1 MLLFFLNVP
10 KEKRDQEIEKLFSG
24 SKEFLKREDITPDG
38 LMFFARGNSMFG
50 GASLYESVYL
60 LPEGE
65 EEREGVIKVFEDLEQ
80 SDNIFVFVEESLS
93 EEERDKIKK
102 IARVF
107 SERIVK
113 KEEKVNPFTVV
124 NKLSERDKLG
134 SWLAFRKLLNKGED
148 PNGILGI
155 LFWAVK
161 DGIKAVRGEKASR
174 TGALMKKN
182 YNKEEIINQGDE
194 IIRLYHES
202 KTGKED
208 IVLGIEKFI
217 LDSSNKSR

>member
-1 MLLFFLNVP
+1 MILFFLNTS
-10 KEKRDQEIEKLFSG
+10 KEKRDTEIKKVFDGFRDSLKQEDVTPSG
-24 SKEFLKREDITPDG
+24 L
-38 LMFFARGNSMFG
+38 LFFAGGNSMFG
-50 GASLYESVYL
+50 EVSLYESVYL
-60 LPEGE
+60 FPEEEGE
-65 EEREGVIKVFEDLEQ
+65 REELINMFSDLED
-80 SDNIFVFVEESLS
+80 SSNIFVFVENEISS
-93 EEERDKIKK
+93 EEKEKIKK
-102 IARVF
+102 V
-107 SERIVK
+107 SRIFIEGFK
-113 KEEKVNPFTVV
+113 KEEEKVNPFTVV
-124 NKLSERDKLG
+124 NKLSDRDKLG
-134 SWLAFRKLLNKGED
+134 SWIAFRKLLDKGED

-161 DGIKAVRGEKASR
+161 DGIKAVKGGVASR

-182 YNKEEIINQGDE
+182 YKKEELLDQGEE